1 MSDQPMLD
9 VALAYLKEFPNRCLF
24 PIKAGAK
31 YPPQIKNN
39 LALASNDPEQ
49 IREWHAKW
57 PNCNW
62 GLSLFND
69 KSGVI
74 VIDVDTKEGK
84 AGQLS
89 FDLLELEYGNFPT
102 TERVRTPSGGFHLY
116 YIGKH
121 VFALGK
127 YGFGEGI
134 DSPGYVLIAGC
145 RFKDGTSYELD
156 DYSPAAAAPEW
167 FYDVLS
173 KAKKERVANASES
186 AIELDLPDNVEWA
199 KTFLTEDAEPAIEGK
214 SGEATTFK
222 VAASLRDMGISAE
235 MALELMVEFYNERC
249 VPPWE
254 RDGLNTKIVNA
265 YNYASLSQAGAKS
278 VQAEFIEPDDFTDAD
293 IQGDRAVIDRQR
305 AARRKDAV
313 ATKKIEADRAAL
325 PEDQKEKLWTRE
337 EVIESYVWVV
347 GIERFL
353 RIGNNRSMWKK
364 SAFDSAFAYLAG
376 KGPKS
381 MAEQLLKKS
390 TGTVA
395 RFHDICFLPGRPQRV
410 NGGTS
415 FNTYTAPDL
424 VPAEGDVAWWNEHL
438 EYLFPDPEDRNM
450 LLNWMA
456 WLLQNL
462 RLKPKHALLIQGDI
476 QGTGKSFISDMLT
489 AILHKNNVANIN
501 QNDLHGDFNGWATRS
516 KLLVIEELRAVDRTE
531 VANKLHP
538 LITQETISVNE
549 KNLPQRE
556 VDNCFGV
563 FAMTNN
569 DAAITIDASDRRYL
583 VLRTD
588 ARPKSKPYYGALYAR
603 LSDPAS
609 VAAVAYSLMTRNV
622 GEYDGR
628 QSAPRTKAK
637 EMMIE
642 AGLSDLETHIIES
655 KDEYPFNCRLTT
667 VRDVIENL
675 PKRLESGRSPRQQSI
690 IRSII
695 FRNFPAIDMG
705 TCPVPQDKGNKRRII
720 ALKQG
725 ALLKDQ
731 PRGTV
736 GSMYW
741 TEKENASKGRPADLD
756 DTAAGDGLDSAGDNE

>member
-1 MSDQPMLD
+1 MSDQPMLA
-9 VALAYLKEFPNRCLF
+9 VALAYLKEFPDRFIF

-31 YPPQIKNN
+31 FPPCIKDN
-39 LALASNDPEQ
+39 LAKASNSEKQ
-49 IREWHAKW
+49 IRAWNDRF

-62 GLSLFND
+62 GLSLYDN
-69 KSGVI
+69 KSGLI

-84 AGQLS
+84 SGQLS
-89 FDLLELEYGNFPT
+89 FDILELEYGNFPT

-121 VFALGK
+121 QFALGK
-127 YGFGEGI
+127 YGFGDGI
-134 DSPGYVLIAGC
+134 DSPNYVLIAGC
-145 RFKDGTSYELD
+145 QFKDGTSYELD
-156 DYSPAAAAPEW
+156 DYSPAAVAPDW

-173 KAKKERVANASES
+173 RAKKERVANAGES
-186 AIELDLPDNVEWA
+186 AIELDLPANMEWA

-235 MALELMVEFYNERC
+235 MALELMLEFYNERC
-249 VPPWE
+249 VPPWD

-278 VQAEFIEPDDFTDAD
+278 VQAEFVEPDDFTDAD

-305 AARRKDAV
+305 AARRKEADQ
-313 ATKKIEADRAAL
+313 TKKIEADRAAL
-325 PEDQKEKLWTRE
+325 PEDQKEKMWTPA
-337 EVIESYVWVV
+337 EVISSFVWIV
-347 GIERFL
+347 GIERFV
-353 RIGNNRSMWKK
+353 RIGDTRTMWKR

-381 MAEQLLKKS
+381 VAEQLLRKKE
-390 TGTVA
+390 GTIS
-395 RFHDICFLPGRPQRV
+395 RYEDICFSPGRPQRSG
-410 NGGTS
+410 NK
-415 FNTYTAPDL
+415 FNTYTVPDI
-424 VPAEGDVAWWNEHL
+424 VPAEGDVSWWDEHL
-438 EYLFPDPEDRNM
+438 EYLFPDPVDRDL
-450 LLNWMA
+450 LLNWLA

-489 AILHKNNVANIN
+489 RILHKSNVANIN

-583 VLRTD
+583 VLRTN
-588 ARPKSKPYYGALYAR
+588 ARPKSKPYYSALYAR

-609 VAAVAYSLMTRNV
+609 VAAVAYSLLQRDV

-642 AGLSDLETHIIES
+642 AGQSDLETHIIES
-655 KDEYPFNCRLTT
+655 RDDYPFNCRLTT
-667 VRDVIENL
+667 VKDITESL
-675 PKRLESGRSPRQQSI
+675 PPKLGGKSPRQQSI

-695 FRNFPAIDMG
+695 FRNYDAVDLGP
-705 TCPVPQDKGNKRRII
+705 CSVPQDSNKKRRII
-720 ALKQG
+720 AL
-725 ALLKDQ
+725 
-731 PRGTV
+731 RGGRILENETRSV
-736 GSMYW
+736 IGSMYW
-741 TEKENASKGRPADLD
+741 TEKQGEKKNGDKTEAADF
-756 DTAAGDGLDSAGDNE
+756 DGLDSAEDSE